1 MEAKVLECYSPEKYP
16 RVSCIYYGDKYVLF
30 YGNITNNAYVYQE
43 ISKTITGVNIIK
55 ENDSTKQMF
64 RATSDGSQITLCA
77 IKIIKVTRCFRLL
90 CTIVSD
96 LTIPLVLQKNAQFD
110 SNMSVLFIL

>member
-1 MEAKVLECYSPEKYP
+1 M
-16 RVSCIYYGDKYVLF
+16 SCIYNDDQYVLF
-30 YGNITNNAYVYQE
+30 YGNIPNNDCVYQE
-43 ISKTITGVNIIK
+43 IAKTVTGVNTIK
-55 ENDSTKQMF
+55 EKDRMTQIF
-64 RATSDGSQITLCA
+64 CTTSDGSQITLCA